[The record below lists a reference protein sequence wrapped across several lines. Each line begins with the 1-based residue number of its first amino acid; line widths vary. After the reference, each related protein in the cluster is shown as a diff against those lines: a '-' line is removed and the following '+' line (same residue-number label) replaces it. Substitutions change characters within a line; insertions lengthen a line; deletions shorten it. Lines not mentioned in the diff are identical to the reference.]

1 MLERI
6 KWEIGRNFAD
16 PDFGESFFSK
26 CLVVS
31 PALWDFSL
39 SLPPSGVAAVANP
52 PAHPLTRPSIAALAR
67 IAAHVPLY
75 GLPKNL
81 FQITGFV
88 PRLVANRAFASCYL
102 WGNQNESL
110 GNDDLPEVTEQ
121 INYSIDEAPSVRILF
136 QVPTEIRHPEERAGT
151 NRVFPFLVVATP
163 NPVLPNPQP
172 PGFRAPDLGAIDNLF
187 ALSPDDFN
195 YLNVPDGQ
203 IDEKAS
209 MTSHEREAYA
219 AQDWALTGKPAHRVY
234 QLAVAS
240 DASNAPPR
248 SRKVG
253 NERNWNA
260 RNLSY
265 VDGAGAPMLQAAP
278 AFSVLSSESKQDLR
292 VTWPGRRLSFFS
304 DANHGRTVVL
314 MRAGHRVIPQVT
326 ADVFLGNRFRLIAN
340 QVDDNQLGGIRV
352 MIDGLQRAVTEPN
365 GRAPGL
371 QAFLSIQPD
380 GTHALSIAGQG
391 ITLNQPPGPGT
402 ARPQARN
409 RIWRERTF
417 QILTQGGQIIR
428 VDDEPV
434 VAQGVRILLDPVYMR
449 WRVGFSVAANGA
461 INHRAGNVQM
471 VIIHRTDLND
481 SVATA
486 DAKVQPGGRPFFSQY
501 FLARDG
507 TLIKGAD
514 ENEIMNHAPGRWQS
528 APGNI
533 LFTNASGVGVEISK
547 LDSGNWYTDAQYET
561 LLWLLAEYVSANPP
575 VDPLNIVGHS
585 DVQQEGRDDP
595 GLAFEWARLEAAGFG
610 IIRDAQAALLAP
622 LPAWP
627 TQQVDAARAA
637 NQEVRLPTATFL
649 ASINQD
655 VNAFQNLF
663 QNELAQQNPD
673 AAVRQRVRA
682 LLEEIGYHQTGVDVD
697 HPQPPQTDFNTELLA
712 FRSHFF
718 AGARRIYFAF
728 LPEHVGQPLGQHNQ
742 RVVHE
747 DELLRRALEN
757 NPVNMR
763 DLTAVWALRV
773 RDHVVAQRQAA
784 NPPRPAR
791 RPVPPAAR

>member
-121 INYSIDEAPSVRILF
+121 INYFIDEAPSVRILF

-260 RNLSY
+260 RSDASHAPPRSRKVGNERNWNARSDASNAPPRSRKVGNERNWNARNLSY

-278 AFSVLSSESKQDLR
+278 AFAVLSSESKQDLR

-304 DANHGRTVVL
+304 DANHG
-314 MRAGHRVIPQVT
+314 
-326 ADVFLGNRFRLIAN
+326 
-340 QVDDNQLGGIRV
+340 
-352 MIDGLQRAVTEPN
+352 
-365 GRAPGL
+365 
-371 QAFLSIQPD
+371 
-380 GTHALSIAGQG
+380 
-391 ITLNQPPGPGT
+391 
-402 ARPQARN
+402 
-409 RIWRERTF
+409 
-417 QILTQGGQIIR
+417 
-428 VDDEPV
+428 
-434 VAQGVRILLDPVYMR
+434 
-449 WRVGFSVAANGA
+449 
-461 INHRAGNVQM
+461 
-471 VIIHRTDLND
+471 
-481 SVATA
+481 
-486 DAKVQPGGRPFFSQY
+486 
-501 FLARDG
+501 
-507 TLIKGAD
+507 
-514 ENEIMNHAPGRWQS
+514 
-528 APGNI
+528 
-533 LFTNASGVGVEISK
+533 
-547 LDSGNWYTDAQYET
+547 
-561 LLWLLAEYVSANPP
+561 
-575 VDPLNIVGHS
+575 
-585 DVQQEGRDDP
+585 
-595 GLAFEWARLEAAGFG
+595 
-610 IIRDAQAALLAP
+610 
-622 LPAWP
+622 
-627 TQQVDAARAA
+627 
-637 NQEVRLPTATFL
+637 
-649 ASINQD
+649 
-655 VNAFQNLF
+655 
-663 QNELAQQNPD
+663 
-673 AAVRQRVRA
+673 
-682 LLEEIGYHQTGVDVD
+682 
-697 HPQPPQTDFNTELLA
+697 
-712 FRSHFF
+712 
-718 AGARRIYFAF
+718 
-728 LPEHVGQPLGQHNQ
+728 
-742 RVVHE
+742 
-747 DELLRRALEN
+747 
-757 NPVNMR
+757 
-763 DLTAVWALRV
+763 
-773 RDHVVAQRQAA
+773 
-784 NPPRPAR
+784 
-791 RPVPPAAR
+791 